1 MKITDFIKRF
11 YQDKELENWL
21 RKQRK
26 EYLYS
31 MYMEETNYEG
41 VGYREITRKQLKDIF
56 LNKYI
61 RLAVQGEIPSV
72 YEKIK
77 D

>member
-1 MKITDFIKRF
+1 MTITNFITKF
-11 YQDKELENWL
+11 YQCNDLENWL
-21 RKQRK
+21 RKQNK
-26 EYLYS
+26 DYLYS

-56 LNKYI
+56 VEKYI
-61 RLAVQGEIPSV
+61 RLAVEGKIPSPR
-72 YEKIK
+72 EKIK

>member
-1 MKITDFIKRF
+1 MKITDFIVKF
-11 YQDKELENWL
+11 YQCNELENWL
-21 RKQRK
+21 KKQPK
-26 EYLYS
+26 DYLYS

-41 VGYREITRKQLKDIF
+41 VGYREITRNKLKDIF
-56 LNKYI
+56 VEKYI
-61 RLAVQGEIPSV
+61 ELAVQEKIPSP